1 MVRAATRPSS
11 VWVGGMRMSTIA
23 TSGLC
28 IATCRSRSS
37 GLSDWREHL
46 EARVLEQPDDTLAEE
61 DRVLGDDDAHRV
73 AEHRDRVAKRRE
85 IAREPVCEHLED
97 VVGLGSPRGDGSPRS
112 RIVALGT
119 EPCVAA
125 EASICPP
132 CPAEP
137 IRAARCTSMP
147 VYPSSVTIASPVWR
161 PMRTRTGLTP
171 AHSCSISARCADTE
185 AATASPASTNAAKSS
200 SPCASMTVPLC
211 AATVSRRILRS
222 SARIAA

>member
-37 GLSDWREHL
+37 GLSDCASTSKPDSSSSRTTPSRRRIESSAMTTRIAL
-46 EARVLEQPDDTLAEE
+46 PSIAIVL
-61 DRVLGDDDAHRV
+61 RSGGKSR
-73 AEHRDRVAKRRE
+73 
-85 IAREPVCEHLED
+85 
-97 VVGLGSPRGDGSPRS
+97 GSPSASTWKMWSGSGSPARRWMPRS
-112 RIVALGT
+112 RIVAPGT

-132 CPAEP
+132 WPAEP

-211 AATVSRRILRS
+211 AATVSRRIRRS